1 MAREF
6 ACRKCRTLTSGKI
19 CPNCHSTELT
29 PDWSGLIVVVDPE
42 KSTVSKTLNVTKPGR
57 YALKVS

>member
-1 MAREF
+1 LAREF
-6 ACRKCRTLTSGKI
+6 ACRKCQTLTTGKI

-29 PDWSGLIVVVDPE
+29 PDWSGLIVVIEPS
-42 KSTVSKTLNVTKPGR
+42 KSTVCKTLNITKAGR